1 MKKVSLIFVTLIFIV
16 VRAVY
21 AQEDADFFVGNW
33 DVVFI
38 GTPQGDAQ
46 MVAEIS
52 RDNGDLQGILV
63 SEENAE
69 PIPITEIIEDGDQ
82 LTLYFSAQG
91 YDVNVVLKKVDVN
104 NLKGSLMN
112 MFDATASRVLEQDY
126 YTGMWE
132 LMFIGT
138 PNGDAKLMADLS
150 RKEGVL
156 VGSITTEGG
165 SDAIPI
171 TEVVEEEESITL
183 YFTIQGYDVN
193 VLYNKVDANNMKGSL
208 MSMFDAT
215 AVRL

>member
-1 MKKVSLIFVTLIFIV
+1 MKKVSLIFVTLIFTV

-52 RDNGDLQGILV
+52 RDNGDLQGVLV
-63 SEENAE
+63 FEENAE

-91 YDVNVVLKKVDVN
+91 YDVNVVLKKVDDN

-132 LMFIGT
+132 LMFMGT

-165 SDAIPI
+165 AEVIPI